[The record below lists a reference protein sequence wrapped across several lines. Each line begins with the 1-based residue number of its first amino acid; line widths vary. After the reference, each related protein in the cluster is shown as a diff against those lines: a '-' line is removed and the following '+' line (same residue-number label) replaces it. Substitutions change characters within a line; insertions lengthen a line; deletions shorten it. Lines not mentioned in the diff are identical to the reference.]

1 MSKINIKSYLSI
13 LISKIVIFL
22 SRKLLKGGTNFPGKV
37 ALKIDNNILK
47 VVAKDYKIILV
58 TGTNGKTTTTSMIY
72 NVLKDSG
79 KKVITNA
86 SGANMLPGIVTCFVE
101 NYKFNKDK
109 SSFPKKKYA
118 VIEVD
123 EANVPLVTEYV
134 IPEFITITNIFR
146 DQLDRYGEVYTTLNK
161 ILEGIEKVPFSTL
174 VLNGDEALFSEIN
187 LPNRKIYYGFKKAIN
202 DTKGEDINTDSKL
215 CKKCN
220 HPYTYNFLT
229 YNNLGDFYCEN
240 CDSKRPELNYFVNE
254 VIELTSEGSAV
265 VINGTQYYINQPGAY
280 NIYNA
285 LSAFSIARELGI
297 EKNIITSSFKNQK
310 SSFGR
315 QEELNIE
322 GKEVKII
329 LVKNPAG
336 CDQAIDT
343 IALDNREINL
353 VTILN
358 DNTGDGKDVSWIWD
372 VNFEKL
378 NSLNISKT
386 IIFGS
391 RLYDMAIRLKIA
403 GLPYNEFSIC
413 QDYEG
418 VLSEIIS
425 SKGDTFYVLVTYT
438 AMLEFRKFLH
448 NKKYIETLW

>member
-1 MSKINIKSYLSI
+1 VSKINIKSYLSI

-109 SSFPKKKYA
+109 SSFPEKKYA

>member
-1 MSKINIKSYLSI
+1 MSKISIKSYLSI
-13 LISKIVIFL
+13 LLSKFVIFL

-47 VVAKDYKIILV
+47 TVAKDYKIILV

-86 SGANMLPGIVTCFVE
+86 SGANMLPGIITCFVE
-101 NYKFNKDK
+101 NYKFNKEK
-109 SSFPKKKYA
+109 NPFPQEKYA

-161 ILEGIEKVPFSTL
+161 ILEGIKKVPFSTL
-174 VLNGDEALFSEIN
+174 VLNGDEALFSETN
-187 LPNRKIYYGFKKAIN
+187 LPNQKIYYGFKEAITN
-202 DTKGEDINTDSKL
+202 NKEENINTDSKL

-240 CDSKRPELNYFVNE
+240 CGNKRPVLNYFINE
-254 VIELTSEGSAV
+254 VLELTSEGSTV
-265 VINGTQYYINQPGAY
+265 VINGNQYYINQPGAY

-353 VTILN
+353 ITILN

-403 GLPYNEFSIC
+403 GLSHDEFSIC

-425 SKGDTFYVLVTYT
+425 SNGDTFYVLVTYT

-448 NKKYIETLW
+448 NKKYIENLW

>member
-1 MSKINIKSYLSI
+1 M
-13 LISKIVIFL
+13 ISKIVIFL